1 MLRLGARFRGRAVGV
16 RHEPRSKQNGAL
28 SWVAGPRVV
37 RLVGRTLQGGCRL
50 SSDHPRHVTSLRLPC
65 PLTSKLA
72 MAPQQSRR
80 AISKRT
86 DTQAGGSR
94 AEARTQ
100 APMQVRT
107 CAGPHTETHTHTH
120 AQTRTQRPTH
130 THTRRRAHAQTC
142 TRADPHADP
151 HRRGPLPCDKEQV
164 QFIGGRRVF

>member
-28 SWVAGPRVV
+28 SWVAGPRAA

-72 MAPQQSRR
+72 MAPQQSHGAPLAKEQTHRR
-80 AISKRT
+80 VGREQKPERRPPCRPA
-86 DTQAGGSR
+86 R
-94 AEARTQ
+94 ARA
-100 APMQVRT
+100 
-107 CAGPHTETHTHTH
+107 
-120 AQTRTQRPTH
+120 RTQRPTH

-142 TRADPHADP
+142 TRADLHADP

>member
-1 MLRLGARFRGRAVGV
+1 MLRLGARFRARAVGV

-28 SWVAGPRVV
+28 SWVAGPRAA

-100 APMQVRT
+100 APMQART
-107 CAGPHTETHTHTH
+107 CAGPHTETPTHTH
-120 AQTRTQRPTH
+120 AQTRTRADLHTHRPARRPARRPAQARPT
-130 THTRRRAHAQTC
+130 A
-142 TRADPHADP
+142 
-151 HRRGPLPCDKEQV
+151 L
-164 QFIGGRRVF
+164 

>member
-28 SWVAGPRVV
+28 SWVAGPRAA

-100 APMQVRT
+100 APMQART
-107 CAGPHTETHTHTH
+107 CAGPHTETPTH
-120 AQTRTQRPTH
+120 AH
-130 THTRRRAHAQTC
+130 TQTC

>member
-28 SWVAGPRVV
+28 SWVAGPRAA

-72 MAPQQSRR
+72 MAPQQSHGAPLAKEQTHRR
-80 AISKRT
+80 VCREQKPERRPPCRPA
-86 DTQAGGSR
+86 R
-94 AEARTQ
+94 ARA
-100 APMQVRT
+100 
-107 CAGPHTETHTHTH
+107 
-120 AQTRTQRPTH
+120 RTQRPTH
-130 THTRRRAHAQTC
+130 THTRRRSHAQTC
-142 TRADPHADP
+142 ARTDPRADPHADP